1 MTTKPTGLAAFT
13 RKGGRQSEQ
22 MAEAVSERK
31 KKAPRGKGET
41 VSLTVRLPRADW
53 MRLHHLAMSEGGSL
67 QALAIQ
73 GFNKVLAEHGLPS
86 ISRDGETS

>member
-22 MAEAVSERK
+22 PAENVGERK
-31 KKAPRGKGET
+31 KKAPRGQGEI
-41 VSLTVRLPRADW
+41 VSLTVRLPRAEW
-53 MRLHHLAMSEGGSL
+53 MRLHHLAMSEGSSL

-73 GFNKVLAEHGLPS
+73 GFNKVLSEHGLPS
-86 ISRDGETS
+86 ISHDGEAS